1 MTARLDTYT
10 VPETLSP
17 DAPAPDGPAPLDGS
31 DARPSFTDPAP
42 LDATDRRVRGA
53 WSSLRALGRAGIA
66 VLRRPGLLLAVLFLL
81 LVVAWALAPGVFAS
95 QDPITGVPADRL
107 QAPSGEH
114 LFGTDHLGRDVYA
127 RVVHGS
133 WLSLSATVIAVAL
146 GLSVGSL
153 LGLLAGFLRGWVDDV
168 VGRVVDVLLAVPS
181 LLLSLAIITVLG
193 FGTVKVAIAVGITT
207 IAAFARVM
215 RAEALRTSSTT
226 YVEAARASGVRWYT
240 VLRRHVLPNSA
251 GPVVA
256 LTALEL
262 GSSVLAISALSFL
275 GYGAAPPTPE
285 WGALVS
291 GGRDYL
297 AAAWWLTTLPG
308 LVIVAVVLSANR
320 VSRSLEKDGED
331 R

>member
-1 MTARLDTYT
+1 
-10 VPETLSP
+10 
-17 DAPAPDGPAPLDGS
+17 
-31 DARPSFTDPAP
+31 
-42 LDATDRRVRGA
+42 
-53 WSSLRALGRAGIA
+53 
-66 VLRRPGLLLAVLFLL
+66 VLFLL
-81 LVVAWALAPGVFAS
+81 LVAAWALAPGVFAAH
-95 QDPITGVPADRL
+95 DPITGVPADRL
-107 QAPSGEH
+107 QPPSAEH
-114 LFGTDHLGRDVYA
+114 LFGTDHMGRDVYA

-133 WLSLSATVIAVAL
+133 WLSLSATVVAVAL
-146 GLSVGSL
+146 GLSVGSS

-168 VGRVVDVLLAVPS
+168 AGRLVDVLLAVPS

-207 IAAFARVM
+207 VAAFARVM

-226 YVEAARASGVRWYT
+226 YVEAARASGVRWHT

-251 GPVVA
+251 GPVLA
-256 LTALEL
+256 LTALEV

-275 GYGAAPPTPE
+275 GYGAAPPAPE

-308 LVIVAVVLSANR
+308 LVIVAVVLSAHR